1 MYCTRCGKEVKEG
14 IKFCPYCGAKIEN
27 GGAEVN
33 ENSAKRPEQPGKKKK
48 PGHKIVIAAVAA
60 ALVLCAGGGTAYATV
75 GLSTQKNKLIK
86 EIEKSDVT
94 TYAEQGKEYQA
105 KWKTYGMFD
114 VLGKKETISDLK
126 KLAGKAEK
134 FAAYASEV
142 KQMEEEKDQYDLE
155 ETSFAVYEEALDAC
169 DQAVKDEDT
178 EGIEDLVQNARTA
191 LKELK
196 TADDDYIAEQVETY
210 QNVDLSEAEEKE
222 VSAYKENMQE
232 IQKLVDA
239 DKMDYKAVKEAFAKM
254 DEAIFMYL
262 DPKNPIQVVV
272 QQVDASEFP
281 KVKLYL
287 SMKDPVT
294 GAVPENLE
302 SNLFYIRKE
311 DANADYVKQKVT
323 SVNQLNETE
332 ALKVDMV
339 ADVSGSMEGAPLQEA
354 QYIMSD
360 FIDSMQF
367 SAGDK
372 VELTSFATGVRLEQ
386 EFTDDSV
393 KLKNDIYNLTTGDM
407 TSLYDALYT
416 SVERAATQT
425 GARCVIAF
433 TDGDDNYSNCTAEDV
448 VNVANRYHIPVFII
462 GIGYT
467 DYGNASYIATQTGGA
482 YYNISDVN
490 SMKSIYEEIYKMEK
504 ELYLVEFEDDTGA
517 TVSDVANI
525 VAGYHSAVY
534 GGECQYTY
542 TPNVLLSAKSADI
555 YKDGPQATIEG
566 YLKNFD
572 NAVNQSDFSQISG
585 YLKQGSDIYNE
596 QEKYVLRDI
605 SEQLDSYEITDVS
618 YSDADHCIVA
628 TRETYYVQI
637 KGKNLQLMTQEC
649 RYIVENDGGKWLMT
663 GFDDIK
669 VVSRINQ

>member
-1 MYCTRCGKEVKEG
+1 MYCTRCGKEVKDG
-14 IKFCPYCGAKIEN
+14 AKFCPNCGAKIES
-27 GGAEVN
+27 GESVN
-33 ENSAKRPEQPGKKKK
+33 RVNFSETQGHQKKQKK
-48 PGHKIVIAAVAA
+48 SGPKIAIIIAAV
-60 ALVLCAGGGTAYATV
+60 LIVCAGGGVAYSTV
-75 GLSTQKNKLIK
+75 GLSAQKDKLVK
-86 EIEKSDVT
+86 KIEKSGVT
-94 TYAEQGKEYQA
+94 AYAERGKDYQTE
-105 KWKTYGMFD
+105 WKTYGIFD
-114 VLGKKETISDLK
+114 VSDKKETISDLK
-126 KLAGKAEK
+126 KLADKAEK
-134 FAAYASEV
+134 FTGYASEV
-142 KQMEEEKDQYDLE
+142 KQMEKEKDQYDLDE
-155 ETSFAVYEEALDAC
+155 ESFSAYEEVLQICSDAI
-169 DQAVKDEDT
+169 DDEDT
-178 EGIEDLVQNARTA
+178 ENIADYMQEAKTA

-196 TADDDYIAEQVETY
+196 AADDDYIAERVETY
-210 QNVDLSEAEEKE
+210 QNVDMSEAEEKE
-222 VSAYKENMQE
+222 VNTYKKDLDE
-232 IQKLVDA
+232 IQKLVKA

-262 DPKNPIQVVV
+262 DPKNPIQIMV

-287 SMKDPVT
+287 SMKDLAT
-294 GAVPENLE
+294 GEVPENLE

-323 SVNQLNETE
+323 SVKQLNETE

-339 ADVSGSMEGAPLQEA
+339 ADVSGSMEGTPLQEA
-354 QYIMSD
+354 QSVMSD

-367 SAGDK
+367 DTGDK

-393 KLKNDIYNLTTGDM
+393 ELKNDIYSLTTGNM

-467 DYGNASYIATQTGGA
+467 DYSNVSYIAAQTGGA

-504 ELYLVEFEDDTGA
+504 ELYLVEFEDTTGA
-517 TVSDVANI
+517 TVSDTANI
-525 VAGYHSAVY
+525 VAGYHSAAY

-555 YKDGPQATIEG
+555 YKDGPQAVVEG

-572 NAVNQSDFSQISG
+572 DAMNQSDFSLISG
-585 YLKQGSDIYNE
+585 YLKQGSDIYTE
-596 QEKYVLRDI
+596 QEQYVLRDI

-618 YSDADHCIVA
+618 YGDADHCIVS

-637 KGKNLQLMTQEC
+637 KGKSLQLMTQEC
-649 RYIVENDGGKWLMT
+649 RYIAENDGGKWLMT